1 MLRGEV
7 KKIAQER
14 REAIKDLLKI
24 MESFLIKSQWFAG
37 EEVTIADFSYLANV
51 ATIKASKGFFHK
63 FVHSSGLMDLFSKA
77 LFYISLTFDFFLL
90 KF

>member
-14 REAIKDLLKI
+14 REAIKDFLKI

-37 EEVTIADFSYLANV
+37 DEVTIADFSYLANV
-51 ATIKASKGFFHK
+51 ATIKVSTMINREGRA
-63 FVHSSGLMDLFSKA
+63 VDE
-77 LFYISLTFDFFLL
+77 
-90 KF
+90 

>member
-14 REAIKDLLKI
+14 RDAIKDLLKI

-37 EEVTIADFSYLANV
+37 DEVTIADFSYLANV
-51 ATIKASKGFFHK
+51 ATIKVNKIIFEE
-63 FVHSSGLMDLFSKA
+63 MDRVEIAKLSTKSFA
-77 LFYISLTFDFFLL
+77 ANRTFLY
-90 KF
+90 

>member
-37 EEVTIADFSYLANV
+37 DELTVADFSYLANV
-51 ATIKASKGFFHK
+51 ATIKVNEMMIWVARAAASKKLLDVHRTCSRYLSLSK
-63 FVHSSGLMDLFSKA
+63 FV
-77 LFYISLTFDFFLL
+77 YLT
-90 KF
+90 